1 MEIVMASER
10 TMARYRPAPSWKQ
23 HPIQSTSEDKMTEL
37 TPDRTVGAIAAELP
51 GAAEL
56 FRRHDISFCCGG
68 KISLAEAAG
77 KAGLSAEALLADLNA
92 LAQAAGR
99 DAPAETE
106 ELISHLLSRY
116 RATHREELAW
126 LIPLAQKVERV
137 HGGHPSAP
145 IGLADVLA
153 KLWDDLEAHM
163 AREEQI
169 LFPIMQRGG
178 SSTIGHPIA
187 EMRHEHDD
195 EMEYLKAIEHVT
207 HGLSLPAGACGSWTA
222 LYTGL
227 RKFTDD
233 LINHLHL
240 ENAVLFPRFENAAL
254 AD

>member
-1 MEIVMASER
+1 
-10 TMARYRPAPSWKQ
+10 
-23 HPIQSTSEDKMTEL
+23 MTDL
-37 TPDRTVGAIAAELP
+37 TLNRTVGAIAAELP

-56 FRRHDISFCCGG
+56 FRRHDIAFCCGSD
-68 KISLAEAAG
+68 ISLAKAAG

-92 LAQAAGR
+92 LARAAGR

-116 RATHREELAW
+116 HATHREELAW

-145 IGLADVLA
+145 AGLADVLA
-153 KLWDDLEAHM
+153 KLRDDLEAHM

-169 LFPIMQRGG
+169 LFPVMRRGG
-178 SSTIGHPIA
+178 GPMIAHPLA
-187 EMRHEHDD
+187 EMRHEHED
-195 EMEYLKAIEHVT
+195 EMEHLKAIEHVT
-207 HGLSLPAGACGSWTA
+207 HGLSLPVGACGSWTA

-233 LINHLHL
+233 LVNHMHL